1 MLEQILPLLI
11 SLKVQLEQKRSV
23 LLRDLMV
30 YFKVIMVNFK
40 SEMEQVLAD
49 NPRLKREIEYDLR
62 HLDSVEAVGLSR
74 SKSRVESSHAAD
86 RSSEPLDQHP
96 RDSADQPHGAADR
109 TQRDAQTESQ
119 SVRVE

>member
-1 MLEQILPLLI
+1 MEKRTVLEQILPLLI

-62 HLDSVEAVGLSR
+62 HLDSVEAVCFL
-74 SKSRVESSHAAD
+74 
-86 RSSEPLDQHP
+86 
-96 RDSADQPHGAADR
+96 SADHHA
-109 TQRDAQTESQ
+109 
-119 SVRVE
+119 

>member
-1 MLEQILPLLI
+1 MEKRTVLEQILPLLI

-62 HLDSVEAVGLSR
+62 HVDSAETVCSLSD
-74 SKSRVESSHAAD
+74 SHA
-86 RSSEPLDQHP
+86 
-96 RDSADQPHGAADR
+96 
-109 TQRDAQTESQ
+109 
-119 SVRVE
+119 

>member
-49 NPRLKREIEYDLR
+49 NPRLKREIEYD
-62 HLDSVEAVGLSR
+62 
-74 SKSRVESSHAAD
+74 
-86 RSSEPLDQHP
+86 
-96 RDSADQPHGAADR
+96 
-109 TQRDAQTESQ
+109 
-119 SVRVE
+119 